1 MLACFGLGN
10 PKAFE
15 EPATISPEETI
26 RNLRNHI
33 DRQEKREKFI
43 DLKLINLAKE
53 AKAKLAEGDKR
64 GAVGAMK
71 KRKLYQ
77 AEQQKIAN
85 IKMTLETQAIGL
97 ESAATSA
104 DAFSAMA
111 TGTNTMKKIRNDMGG
126 VERVD
131 DIMEGMQEEMDMQG
145 EVNAAIGQ
153 SVDPLMGMLDE
164 DDLMKELDDMAQG
177 DLQDQ
182 FDQVETG
189 KKYKTKLNMPQV
201 PTSGLS
207 KKEEAELQMLQAELA
222 A

>member
-1 MLACFGLGN
+1 MLACFGLGSA
-10 PKAFE
+10 KAFE
-15 EPATISPEETI
+15 EPATVTPEETI

-33 DRQEKREKFI
+33 ERQEKRERCLE
-43 DLKLINLAKE
+43 LKMNALAKE
-53 AKAKLAEGDKR
+53 AKEHLAKGDKR
-64 GAVGAMK
+64 AAVQSMK
-71 KRKLYQ
+71 KRKLYE

-85 IKMTLETQAIGL
+85 VKMTLETQAIGL

-104 DAFSAMA
+104 DAFSAMS
-111 TGTNTMKKIRNDMGG
+111 TGTSAMKKIRNDMGG

-131 DIMEGMQEEMDMQG
+131 DIMMGIQEEMDMAE
-145 EVNAAIGQ
+145 EVNQAIGQ
-153 SVDPLMGMLDE
+153 SVDPLMGMMDE
-164 DDLMKELDDMAQG
+164 DDLMKELDGMAEQ

-182 FDQVETG
+182 FNQAEMTTG
-189 KKYKTKLNMPQV
+189 KKNNLKMPQV